1 MDNLVLSNIRQRPTR
16 TLISTSGVALGV
28 ILIVL
33 NTGLVRGML
42 NDRIR
47 REQGVGAEIQFLR
60 MGAQSLSAASNVMPL
75 DIRYADRLKK
85 IPGVRMVSPY
95 AHYVQ
100 SGNTGIGVEMI
111 DAIELDTYSAISN
124 LRIVEG
130 RTFQS
135 DDEVIIDEFRARN
148 GRLSLGGEIQVFG
161 KKMRVAGIYS
171 PQIGSRI
178 KMSLGALQR
187 SLSQENKCLA
197 ILVKV
202 DNGVAPEEV
211 QRRINAELP
220 KNQVV
225 LTRDIG
231 VNYGG
236 QIPGIQGFVRAVMG
250 LSMVVSSLVILLA
263 MYTTITE
270 RTREIGILKSLG
282 ASKTYIIG
290 VIEKEAIAISA
301 IGIVAGLVVA
311 LIAAFGIE
319 RATTMRLEFH
329 WAGILRAALIGLG
342 AGVIGALYPA
352 VRAANQDAV
361 KALSYE

>member
-28 ILIVL
+28 ILIIL
-33 NTGLVRGML
+33 NTGLARGLL

-47 REQGVGAEIQFLR
+47 RERSVGAEIQFLR
-60 MGAQSLSAASNVMPL
+60 MGAQSFSASSALPL
-75 DIRYADRLKK
+75 DVRYADSLKK
-85 IPGVRMVSPY
+85 IPGVRTVSPFG
-95 AHYVQ
+95 HYVQ
-100 SGNTGIGVEMI
+100 RGNTGIGIEVI

-130 RTFQS
+130 RAFQS
-135 DDEVIIDEFRARN
+135 DDEVIVDEFRA
-148 GRLSLGGEIQVFG
+148 GRGNVGVGSSIQVFG
-161 KKMRVAGIYS
+161 KTMRVAGIYS
-171 PQIGSRI
+171 PEIGSRV

-187 SLSQENKCLA
+187 ALSQENKCLG

-202 DNGVAPEEV
+202 DDGIAPEEV
-211 QRRINAELP
+211 VRRIDSELP
-220 KNQVV
+220 NNQVV
-225 LTRDIG
+225 LTSDIG
-231 VNYGG
+231 LNFNR
-236 QIPGIQGFVRAVMG
+236 QIPGIQGFIRAIMG

-290 VIEKEAIAISA
+290 VIEKEAVAISA
-301 IGIVAGLVVA
+301 IGVVAGLVVA

-319 RATTMRLEFH
+319 RATTLRLEFH
-329 WAGILRAALIGLG
+329 WTWILRAALIGLG
-342 AGVIGALYPA
+342 SGVIGALYPA

>member
-28 ILIVL
+28 ILVL
-33 NTGLVRGML
+33 LMTALVRGML
-42 NDRIR
+42 NDRLR
-47 REQGVGAEIQFLR
+47 RDQGVGAEIQFYR
-60 MGAQSLSAASNVMPL
+60 MGGGTLSASNAMPL
-75 DIRYADRLKK
+75 DVRYADRLKE

-100 SGNTGIGVEMI
+100 NGNTGIGIEMI
-111 DAIELDTYSAISN
+111 DAIELEGYSAISN

-130 RTFQS
+130 RAFQS
-135 DDEVIIDEFRARN
+135 DDEVIVDEFRARRGN
-148 GRLSLGGEIQVFG
+148 MGVGSAIQVFG
-161 KKMRVAGIYS
+161 KTMRVAGIYS

-187 SLSQENKCLA
+187 ALSQENKCLG
-197 ILVKV
+197 IMVKV
-202 DNGVAPEEV
+202 DDGVAPAEV
-211 QRRINAELP
+211 ARRINDKLP
-220 KNQVV
+220 NNHVV
-225 LTRDIG
+225 LTSEIG
-231 VNYGG
+231 VNFGN

-250 LSMVVSSLVILLA
+250 LSLVVSSLVILLA

-290 VIEKEAIAISA
+290 VIEKEAVAISL
-301 IGIVAGLVVA
+301 IGVAAGLVVA
-311 LIAAFGIE
+311 RIAAFVIE
-319 RATTMRLEFH
+319 RATTLRLEFH
-329 WAGILRAALIGLG
+329 WTWILIAALIGVG
-342 AGVIGALYPA
+342 AGLIGALYPA

>member
-28 ILIVL
+28 ILIIL
-33 NTGLVRGML
+33 MTGLARGML

-47 REQGVGAEIQFLR
+47 REQGVGAEIQFYR
-60 MGAQSLSAASNVMPL
+60 MGGATLSTSNAMPL
-75 DIRYADRLKK
+75 DVRYADRLKK
-85 IPGVRMVSPY
+85 IPGVRMVSPFG
-95 AHYVQ
+95 HYVQ
-100 SGNTGIGVEMI
+100 TGNSGLGFEMV
-111 DAIELDTYSAISN
+111 DAIELDAYSAISG

-130 RTFQS
+130 RAFQS
-135 DDEVIIDEFRARN
+135 DDEVIIDQFKAQHN
-148 GRLSLGGEIQVFG
+148 KLSVGSAIQVFG
-161 KKMRVAGIYS
+161 KTMKVAGIYS

-187 SLSQENKCLA
+187 ALSQENKCLG
-197 ILVKV
+197 ILIKV
-202 DNGVAPEEV
+202 EDGVAPEEV
-211 QRRINAELP
+211 ARRINDELP
-220 KNQVV
+220 NNQVV

-231 VNYGG
+231 INFSG
-236 QIPGIQGFVRAVMG
+236 QIPGIKGFIRAVMG
-250 LSMVVSSLVILLA
+250 LSIVVSSLVILLA

-290 VIEKEAIAISA
+290 VIEKEAIAISL
-301 IGIVAGLVVA
+301 IGIVAGLAMA
-311 LIAAFGIE
+311 LIAGFGIE
-319 RATTMRLEFH
+319 RATSLKLEFH
-329 WAGILRAALIGLG
+329 WTWILTAAVVGLG
-342 AGVIGALYPA
+342 AGAIGALYPA